1 MTDYTVNVFDI
12 EHDGIPPL
20 DAWLKDKEPALIT
33 KYKFKVKHFRQWKG
47 RQVDTYGGYTAIFH
61 QDSGMVFSS
70 KCRDDEQFSRRKGL
84 LTCIQKAVSCPPF
97 FGTDFLLDHNWISGW
112 KFSENH
118 VDVYICKLSP
128 EWRWSWLTKRI

>member
-1 MTDYTVNVFDI
+1 MTDYTVNVFDSFS
-12 EHDGIPPL
+12 DG
-20 DAWLKDKEPALIT
+20 AEPALIT

-61 QDSGMVFSS
+61 QDTGMVFSS

-97 FGTDFLLDHNWISGW
+97 FGANTVSHNWITGW

-118 VDVYICKLSP
+118 VDVYLCKLDQNY
-128 EWRWSWLTKRI
+128 RWSWLTKRL